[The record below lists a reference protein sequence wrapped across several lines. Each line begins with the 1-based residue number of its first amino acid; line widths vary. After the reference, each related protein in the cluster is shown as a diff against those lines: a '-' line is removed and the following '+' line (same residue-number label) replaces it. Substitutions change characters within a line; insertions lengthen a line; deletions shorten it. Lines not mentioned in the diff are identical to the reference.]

1 MDLGDT
7 NYKFMDLRMD
17 FKSLQTQVTQ
27 ITSLWIHKCNFE
39 IDLLQVDGPTVHFTQ
54 NIKEM
59 KQ

>member
-39 IDLLQVDGPTVHFTQ
+39 IDLLQVDGPLMHFTRSE
-54 NIKEM
+54 I
-59 KQ
+59 